1 MTKAGADPQRCDR
14 FPNAV
19 GAAGPTG
26 SPVRR
31 TLSLRPNLRGS
42 SSAAVFGEFV
52 AGFMAGFTGKRTA
65 SFTAEC
71 PAAFPLN
78 FRGISAEPSQYR
90 FRTGME

>member
-1 MTKAGADPQRCDR
+1 MTKAGADPRRCDS

-42 SSAAVFGEFV
+42 FGAAVFGEFV
-52 AGFMAGFTGKRTA
+52 AGLTIEFAA
-65 SFTAEC
+65 ELTAEC
-71 PAAFPLN
+71 TAAFPLN
-78 FRGISAEPSQYR
+78 LRCNSAEPSQYR
-90 FRTGME
+90 FDTGME